1 MIYIEQKLKGYD
13 KGKCT
18 KVVKGYKVGYAML
31 VISTGTHLHS
41 NGKVKIVKK
50 SANRCSCGKQ

>member
-18 KVVKGYKVGYAML
+18 IDGRKVVKGYKVGYAML

-41 NGKVKIVKK
+41 NGKVKIV
-50 SANRCSCGKQ
+50 